1 LLAEAMAKGQ
11 QQRNICDYTK
21 AGLQA
26 DNEGLSEKIESVLL
40 AMKQEEFLVQNMRQT
55 EKIIQ
60 TSMENVFGYMQIADW
75 TLFNDLTRSNLLL
88 IAEKLN
94 PAMKS
99 LLDRDFKKMEKAK
112 ENLKET
118 LLLMRKNFEKSEEY
132 LNEAIKEDEA
142 FTKTL
147 METYPDL
154 KQLDDLKYP
163 SADDNLGGKGPYSQV
178 NPDILNTL

>member
-1 LLAEAMAKGQ
+1 
-11 QQRNICDYTK
+11 
-21 AGLQA
+21 
-26 DNEGLSEKIESVLL
+26 
-40 AMKQEEFLVQNMRQT
+40 
-55 EKIIQ
+55 
-60 TSMENVFGYMQIADW
+60 
-75 TLFNDLTRSNLLL
+75 
-88 IAEKLN
+88 
-94 PAMKS
+94 MKS

-132 LNEAIKEDEA
+132 LNEAIREDEA

-163 SADDNLGGKGPYSQV
+163 SVDENIGGKGPYSHMNPELV
-178 NPDILNTL
+178 NTQ